1 MRVAIVED
9 ENKQRKLLMNLVK
22 SSDVVDEVVEAGS
35 VKDAL
40 EVLKKQHI
48 DLLLLDVNLPD
59 GSGFDL
65 LEKLK
70 PVHIKVIFIT
80 SFDSYAIKA
89 FKYSAIDYVV
99 KPVDPEELHNAI
111 LKAREMMELEDSQLK
126 IDTLLSNIN
135 NTSEGGARILL
146 NTLQEIFVVYTNQ
159 IIRCQ
164 SDGNYTKFYMDNGD
178 AVMVSK
184 KIKEYEPIL
193 KEHRFFRP
201 HKSHLIN
208 LNYVESF
215 RKSDGG
221 AIIMKDKSEIPLAQV
236 KREEFFGL
244 L

>member
-9 ENKQRKLLMNLVK
+9 ENKQRKLLVNLVK
-22 SSDVVDEVVEAGS
+22 GNEYVADVMEASS
-35 VKDAL
+35 VKEGVDL
-40 EVLKKQHI
+40 FKKQNI

-65 LEKLK
+65 LEKIK
-70 PVHIKVIFIT
+70 PANIKVIFIT

-99 KPVDPEELHNAI
+99 KPVDPEELHQAI
-111 LKAREMMELEDSQLK
+111 DKAKEMLELEDSQLK

-135 NTSEGGARILL
+135 SPNEGGARILL

-164 SDGNYTKFYMDNGD
+164 SDGNYTKFFMDNGD